1 MHAPHKFVEKGLS
14 WAASGL
20 WYALQPLYRIA
31 PNRSFTPT
39 WSDRP
44 LLKSTEKFRPPLGV
58 PRETTSLC
66 PTCTRQARQC
76 ITDGEATPDLFINE
90 HAAEIPAEIIERGGK
105 ILMVKDCPTHGHFE
119 DVLSTD
125 PVFFKKMEEMFQG
138 TDIPIHSTD
147 GMHEHGLS
155 ALRYG
160 RGTVL
165 TVDLTNRCNMMCDP
179 CFTDAN
185 QVGFVHEPEW
195 EDLKAILDRAASVRP
210 KRQMSVQFSGG
221 EPTLSPHFL
230 KAVAYCKELGFNS
243 TQAATNGIEF
253 AKDPEFCRKA
263 AEAGLRFVYLQFD
276 GVGNAANQ
284 HRRVAN
290 LFDVK
295 LRAIENLHENGVD
308 IVLVS
313 TIINGVNNEQVG
325 RIVEFALD
333 NPKKISFISFQPVSF
348 TGRDE
353 EISDE
358 RRAAQRYT
366 IADLAHDIKRQ
377 TGISEPHRDWF
388 PISMM
393 TTFGDWAD
401 LVHGSSAAFGH
412 LNCGCHPDCGSG
424 MAVMIDKE
432 TKERVPVSAFL
443 DGHNLVKDLAVI
455 NDGARGRFLSVLG
468 MAVSLLRNYDPFT
481 APRRLKITDLL
492 QKFDKAFG
500 ATKRNYGNVG
510 KGRTLADVQ
519 KRRSDSWLFLFVAG
533 MWFQDLWTYDF
544 RRTHQ
549 CIIPYGTQEGEIS
562 FCAYNT
568 GVGWRQIV
576 EKRHQTAT
584 LAAWYDQKG
593 RHQIYTG
600 GHLVP
605 LATTEHTLALNP
617 DALAVGVQHDLDLAG
632 VAKTSREEKIK
643 ARHTEHAQ

>member
-605 LATTEHTLALNP
+605 LATTEHSLALNP
-617 DALAVGVQHDLDLAG
+617 DALAVGIQHDLDLAG